1 MLGKDLAALDDGRR
15 AVRAEARDTCR
26 RQRVHRAKHQ
36 RIVRRDHGIVDLLA
50 LREGDQPVNIL
61 RPDRHAHR
69 VGGDAAVAGRGNDLC
84 HGGVLLQL
92 FDDGVLAPA
101 AAYNQKLHSGT
112 PFALS
117 VNGGTAADP

>member
-1 MLGKDLAALDDGRR
+1 MK
-15 AVRAEARDTCR
+15 
-26 RQRVHRAKHQ
+26 
-36 RIVRRDHGIVDLLA
+36 LL
-50 LREGDQPVNIL
+50 V
-61 RPDRHAHR
+61 
-69 VGGDAAVAGRGNDLC
+69 VGGGGRGNDLC